1 MTRQQKE
8 LAALIGE
15 IRTAFNR
22 LKSIAEALHADLEI
36 NPSLRAVLQALVLR
50 APQTVPEIAK
60 DKGVSRQH
68 VQKIM
73 NVLLANGLVQVEGN
87 PDHKRSV
94 LHRPTPLGESLFA
107 EIQAREAAPLTI
119 LADALPEADVVAA
132 TRLLADLNRLA
143 EIMTRTGAMMS
154 TGESDEDTN
163 ETPR

>member
-8 LAALIGE
+8 LTALIGE
-15 IRTAFNR
+15 VRTAFNR
-22 LKSIAEALHADLEI
+22 LKSIAEALHTDLEI
-36 NPSLRAVLQALVLR
+36 TPSMRAVLQVLVLK

-73 NVLLANGLVQVEGN
+73 NVLLANDLVRVEDN

-94 LHRPTPLGESLFA
+94 LHRPTLLGESLFA
-107 EIQAREAAPLTI
+107 EIQAREAEPLTI
-119 LADALPEADVVAA
+119 LADALPEVDVVTA
-132 TRLLADLNRLA
+132 TRLLARLNALA
-143 EIMTRTGAMMS
+143 ETMMSTGAMMS
-154 TGESDEDTN
+154 KGESDEDTN

>member
-36 NPSLRAVLQALVLR
+36 NPSMRAVLQALVLK

-60 DKGVSRQH
+60 AKGVSRQH

-73 NVLLANGLVQVEGN
+73 NVLLANGLVRAEDN
-87 PDHKRSV
+87 PDHKRSG
-94 LHRPTPLGESLFA
+94 LHRPTSLGESLFA
-107 EIQAREAAPLTI
+107 EIQAREAAPLSA
-119 LADALPEADVVAA
+119 LAEALPEANVVAA
-132 TRLLADLNRLA
+132 TRLLARLNALA
-143 EIMTRTGAMMS
+143 ETMMI
-154 TGESDEDTN
+154 TGEQDEDAN
-163 ETPR
+163 KTPR